1 MRRILFSLF
10 VTLTLLVSCTTDH
23 ESVASKE
30 TVDVTF
36 ALDVD
41 CIPSTRTISDGTGA
55 TQLMYGVFNDA
66 GELII
71 GKAVKNDVTS
81 LLSDAG
87 YTMAI
92 SLPKGQS
99 YQVVFW
105 AQNPNCEAYTVSDDM
120 QLTINYEGVNNDESR
135 DAFFGVT
142 EIFKVEGNRTVTVV
156 LKRPFAQVNVGA
168 FPFDL
173 EHVKELGVDIATS
186 SATIQGVANQLN
198 MLTGEA
204 TGEVEV
210 NYTLNAIPTEDLLV
224 DVDEDGNSEV
234 YSYLSMS
241 YLLASAATT
250 THDMAFVFAE
260 ADGSCPADF
269 NSGLDFVPIQ
279 RNWRTN
285 IVGQILTGD
294 IAFNVKIDPIYEGE
308 TINSGGLYY
317 NFSEDTVIENKY
329 FAFNTAE
336 AATFTSE
343 NNNKLTFNNVTFSG
357 AVQYIAFGDYIK
369 KDGKVVVP
377 FVNELNN
384 VVAKDM
390 VVTHSVGIQNVRPI
404 DYMAPLVFLR
414 GENVVNNCEFT
425 GTTST
430 APDFV
435 EKAYD
440 GSVHPVL
447 PYDCGVP
454 NECVAIFNNC
464 IVDRLYAWS
473 HSQITL
479 NNTYMKYI
487 RCSTH
492 HNSDANAHLT
502 IDAGSVVDEIMVT
515 SSGLA
520 QVKVIDGVKTLTAT
534 SWAPSLIIKA
544 GAEVKV
550 LDMNGRPSLD
560 KYGNLSVIIED
571 GAIVGKILN
580 AVDEIPNAPSATE

>member
-23 ESVASKE
+23 ESAASKE

-105 AQNPNCEAYTVSDDM
+105 AQNPNCDAYTVSDDM
-120 QLTINYEGVNNDESR
+120 QLTINYDGVNNDESR

-173 EHVKELGVDIATS
+173 EHVKELGVDIAAS

-241 YLLASAATT
+241 YLLASASTT

-317 NFSEDTVIENKY
+317 NFSEDTLIEDKY

-390 VVTHSVGIQNVRPI
+390 MITHSKGITNVEPI

-414 GENVVNNCEFT
+414 GESVINDCVFT
-425 GTTST
+425 G
-430 APDFV
+430 AYCRPDLPLYPDYWGDLH
-435 EKAYD
+435 E
-440 GSVHPVL
+440 VL

-454 NECVAIFNNC
+454 NDGVAVFNNC
-464 IVDRLYAWS
+464 EISRMYAWS
-473 HSQITL
+473 HVKITIL
-479 NNTYMKYI
+479 NSHIEYI

-492 HNSDANAHLT
+492 NQTMKDSHLT
-502 IDAGSVVDEIMVT
+502 IGEGSVIDTICVSSSTTAKRIKDEN
-515 SSGLA
+515 G
-520 QVKVIDGVKTLTAT
+520 KTHWDPNNMW
-534 SWAPSLIIKA
+534 SPSLIIKA
-544 GAEVKV
+544 GAEVKL
-550 LDMNGRPSLD
+550 LDMNGRSRYD
-560 KYGNLSVIIED
+560 SNGNLDVIIED
-571 GAIVGKILN
+571 GAVIGEILN
-580 AVDEIPNAPSATE
+580 EGPNPTL